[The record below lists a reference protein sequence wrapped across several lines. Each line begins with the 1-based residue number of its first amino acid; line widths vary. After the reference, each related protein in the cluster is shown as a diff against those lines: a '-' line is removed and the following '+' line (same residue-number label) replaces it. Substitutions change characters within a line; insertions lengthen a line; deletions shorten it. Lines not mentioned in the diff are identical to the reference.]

1 MWGAGRASWRST
13 ASASAPSAARRAGPG
28 YAGATDRYE
37 IFITGG
43 ANNVAVGTR

>member
-1 MWGAGRASWRST
+1 MALDGQRLGAIGGETGWRAR
-13 ASASAPSAARRAGPG
+13 